1 MTAPCRRSEKRCY
14 VERWKVQSDRNGW
27 RCSRKTTARN
37 PQLTK
42 LWTDHRRRSAK
53 PRWAVA
59 AELHPGTSRFRKTSF
74 SLPATATAGGLCAL
88 HSGVT
93 TMRLCAAQFSMSI
106 ESYARRGACAYSG
119 IQIVITTEV
128 RDLLFRGAGREA
140 DSSASLVMTISWG
153 ATLRRTY

>member
-1 MTAPCRRSEKRCY
+1 VLCRGSESDAIREGREDCDLMITAGDVPGGSYSKH
-14 VERWKVQSDRNGW
+14 
-27 RCSRKTTARN
+27 

-59 AELHPGTSRFRKTSF
+59 AELHPGTYGAPQNVVLLS
-74 SLPATATAGGLCAL
+74 ATATAGGFYAL

-106 ESYARRGACAYSG
+106 SELNGCTTKRGFAFG
-119 IQIVITTEV
+119 NN
-128 RDLLFRGAGREA
+128 
-140 DSSASLVMTISWG
+140 ASRMAPPL
-153 ATLRRTY
+153 